1 MNLIR
6 EREHTTHTRKLK
18 ATLIIVVAMQRD
30 DIMSNDALII
40 AKSPNTYIKGLLQLL
55 HQSVRGKKGSA
66 AE

>member
-30 DIMSNDALII
+30 DIMSNDTLII
-40 AKSPNTYIKGLLQLL
+40 AKRPKHVHKRSTT
-55 HQSVRGKKGSA
+55 A
-66 AE
+66 AAPECQR